1 VGQKVHPKALRL
13 GIIKDWDARWFARGQ
28 DYAELLHEDMGIRR
42 LIDRR
47 LSQAGISRVEI
58 ERFANRVK
66 VTIHTARPGMVIGR
80 GGTGAEAL
88 KQELERLTHK
98 QVSVNILEVRSPE
111 IDAKLVAENIASA
124 LEKRI
129 SFRRAMKQ
137 AITRAMR
144 GGAKGVRVIVSG
156 RLGGAEIA
164 RSERSWEGTVPLH
177 TLRADIDYG
186 FAEARTTYGQ
196 IGVKVWIFK
205 GEVLP
210 GQERPAERPGE
221 PLRHGRR
228 PTARA

>member
-1 VGQKVHPKALRL
+1 MGQKVHPRGLRL

>member
-1 VGQKVHPKALRL
+1 LGQKVHPRGLRL